1 MSRSKDRTLQDVE
14 TFLRKRLPEK
24 LHRDVR
30 GLRIVKEADVE
41 CAAYFHLRRF
51 LGEDPRWRVLARKH
65 VPITG
70 RYVDL
75 LIFKRERP
83 VVAVELKWGKRRI
96 GEKDK
101 KSLSAALEKL
111 GVNKAYWFSALASAP
126 SDRSAKDETEKYVFH
141 QKLVTPRLS
150 GEAFEK
156 WKGKRARFRG
166 KMGVGKGSKLKQLA
180 QT

>member
-1 MSRSKDRTLQDVE
+1 MSRGKDRTLQNVE

-24 LHRDVR
+24 LHRDLR

-65 VPITG
+65 VSITG
-70 RYVDL
+70 HYVDL

-83 VVAVELKWGKRRI
+83 VVAIELKWGKRRI
-96 GEKDK
+96 GKKDK
-101 KSLSAALEKL
+101 KSLGAALKKL
-111 GVNKAYWFSALASAP
+111 RVNKVYWFSALAFAP
-126 SDRSAKDETEKYVFH
+126 SDRSAKNGTEKYVFH

-150 GEAFEK
+150 GEALKK
-156 WKGKRARFRG
+156 WKDERARFRG
-166 KMGVGKGSKLKQLA
+166 KMGVGKGSKLK
-180 QT
+180 